1 MFLSPARKLLQL
13 SSLNSLTRSGFL
25 PESNVVRSRI
35 TVWMN
40 LSSQLALRPQ
50 DFESRAISPMIEMG
64 AYESLWLQD
73 ATFKKVADQF
83 RENAGA
89 IPSDF
94 VPVDEAARCAAKVI
108 DIMRRDGV
116 EDFGVRVHGAG
127 EYPKKLREARHPVEL
142 LYFRGWWNL
151 VEAPGVAIVGTR
163 DPSSEG
169 LARTARL
176 AKLLVKDG
184 FTVVSGLA
192 KGVDVMA
199 HTAALEAGGATI
211 AVIGTPLNQAY
222 PREHA
227 ELQRRIGD
235 EFLVVSQVPVLKY
248 LQAKNPKVNSYFFPE
263 RNVTMS
269 ALTDATIIVEAGETS
284 GTLYQA
290 RAAIDQGRK
299 LFILES
305 CFGRGLSW
313 PDKFVAQ
320 GAIRV
325 RDYDDITK
333 HLVAPQCMTGSPKST
348 I

>member
-1 MFLSPARKLLQL
+1 M
-13 SSLNSLTRSGFL
+13 SG
-25 PESNVVRSRI
+25 
-35 TVWMN
+35 
-40 LSSQLALRPQ
+40 QLALGPQ
-50 DFESRAISPMIEMG
+50 DFESRAVSPMIEMG
-64 AYESLWLQD
+64 AYEALWLRD
-73 ATFKKVADQF
+73 ATFKKIADQF
-83 RENAGA
+83 RDNAGA

-94 VPVDEAARCAAKVI
+94 VSVDEAARCAAQVI

-163 DPSSEG
+163 DPSPEG

-192 KGVDVMA
+192 KGVDAMA

-211 AVIGTPLNQAY
+211 AVLGTPLNRAY
-222 PREHA
+222 PSEHA
-227 ELQRRIGD
+227 APQRRIGD
-235 EFLVVSQVPVLKY
+235 EFLVVSHVPVLKY
-248 LQAKNPKVNSYFFPE
+248 LQAKNPTVNAYFFPE

-299 LFILES
+299 LFILEC
-305 CFGRGLSW
+305 CFGRGLVW

-333 HLVAPQCMTGSPKST
+333 HLVTHQCMTGSPKST
-348 I
+348 T